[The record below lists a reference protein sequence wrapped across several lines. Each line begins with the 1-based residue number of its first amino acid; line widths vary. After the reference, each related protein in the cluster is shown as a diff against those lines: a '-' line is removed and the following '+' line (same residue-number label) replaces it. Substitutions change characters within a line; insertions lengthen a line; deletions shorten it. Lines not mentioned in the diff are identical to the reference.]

1 MEYESSHRVLWV
13 RSTLNHASS
22 LLWCCLVV
30 TGRNIALA
38 TLAGKI
44 QASRE
49 SLRTNQSAVSMDTRR
64 TSVLAKQLHNLAE
77 QNSQMKNANVFVI

>member
-1 MEYESSHRVLWV
+1 MKT
-13 RSTLNHASS
+13 TLAGQSYTA
-22 LLWCCLVV
+22 LPWCYLVV
-30 TGRNIALA
+30 TGRNIALGA
-38 TLAGKI
+38 RAGKI

-77 QNSQMKNANVFVI
+77 QNSQMEKCKRFRDFNR